1 MQLPPDDR
9 GLDLGDAP
17 PLLPD
22 EGQEVLGLPYDDVLG
37 DVFGDHLADQEWLE
51 RNLADISVED
61 SSDYYYG
68 ALIPGLPADDFGG
81 MDICEVCEAV
91 ALPDNM
97 SRLTCACQH
106 KCVERVM
113 QGAESL
119 ARHLRDEVR
128 DKHFLLE
135 LVKHAHLAREPRYQA
150 QVEDCKTQ
158 CLQ

>member
-1 MQLPPDDR
+1 MELPPDDW

-17 PLLPD
+17 PLPDEVPD
-22 EGQEVLGLPYDDVLG
+22 EGQELPGLPDDDIMG

-91 ALPDNM
+91 AAGDIDLPEEVANDELDDLFLDVTTA
-97 SRLTCACQH
+97 SPKKEDR
-106 KCVERVM
+106 
-113 QGAESL
+113 SL
-119 ARHLRDEVR
+119 AKKRIGEKRNT
-128 DKHFLLE
+128 F
-135 LVKHAHLAREPRYQA
+135 ACSWGPP
-150 QVEDCKTQ
+150 
-158 CLQ
+158 LQISRPT